1 MKPVD
6 NRYINIVQYN
16 PLKGS
21 SYIQLPSELRNFAK
35 GLINL
40 KSNDSE
46 CLRWCDIRHLN
57 PQEKHPQ
64 RIKKKLINNKL
75 TIWITQ
81 EMNFQYQMD
90 CDHKCTLM

>member
-1 MKPVD
+1 MLFAGQEIQNKIATWISEGSSWAIKPVD

-57 PQEKHPQ
+57 PKEKHPQ
-64 RIKKKLINNKL
+64 RIKKTDK
-75 TIWITQ
+75 Q
-81 EMNFQYQMD
+81 
-90 CDHKCTLM
+90 